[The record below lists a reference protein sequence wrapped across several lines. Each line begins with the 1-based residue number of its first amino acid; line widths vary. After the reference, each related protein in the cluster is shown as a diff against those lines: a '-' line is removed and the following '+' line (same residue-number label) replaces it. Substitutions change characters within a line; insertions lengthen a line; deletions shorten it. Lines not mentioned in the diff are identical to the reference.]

1 MSTVKKI
8 RWVLAHEPIELF
20 LRAATRFSEEI
31 AQKSGGKIEIEVMT
45 LSQYS
50 NKYANGQ
57 KVTKHDLLNLM
68 ETGEIEMSQMYT
80 TTLGKF
86 NKDMFVLDMPFLF
99 RNHEHAAT
107 VLEGQIGKN
116 LMDGLSKSSNI
127 QGLAFTYSGGYRMI
141 AAKKAINT
149 MEDFK
154 GLKIRVAKSPVAEDS
169 LRAVGA
175 VPIAMEL
182 EDVNEALDQD
192 VIEGGESTYPRFYSM
207 KQNESSN
214 FINDTQHSLF
224 LTSIIV
230 GKNFW
235 NSLTPELRTI
245 MSEAAVIAA
254 NVERKESVADVKIIQ
269 EKCKADGISVVTL
282 NETEQNKFKLAT
294 SSVYEKYSDGFFTNG
309 LVDKIIKTH

>member
-31 AQKSGGKIEIEVMT
+31 AQKSDGKIEIEVMT

-50 NKYANGQ
+50 QKYANGQ

-99 RNHEHAAT
+99 RNHEHAAS

-116 LMDGLSKSSNI
+116 LMDGLSKTSNI

-207 KQNESSN
+207 KQNEYSN
-214 FINDTQHSLF
+214 VINDTQHSLF

-245 MSEAAVIAA
+245 MSEAAIIAA
-254 NVERKESVADVKIIQ
+254 NVERKESVADVKVIQ
-269 EKCKADGISVVTL
+269 EKCKADGIAVVTL
-282 NETEQNKFKLAT
+282 SETEQNKFKLAT

-309 LVDKIIKTH
+309 LLDKIIKTH